1 MSNTP
6 SPSTLSPTARPS
18 GAKASGSGAR
28 LISLDALRGFDMFW
42 IMSGEQIVHALA
54 RATGWPIFTVMSD
67 QLHHTVWNGFT
78 FYDMIFP
85 LFLFIAGTAL
95 PLSLQK
101 KVQQAGVPTAHYFT
115 AEVKR
120 QLIGTMLRRT
130 LILVLLGLVVNGA
143 LRFNGLE
150 NTRFPSVLARI
161 GIAWFFAGLIYLGGG
176 LRWQIGWLIGLLL
189 GYWAVMSWVPVPG
202 FGAGVLT
209 MQGSL
214 ESYIDRLLLPGRLHD
229 GIHDPEGVLS
239 TIPAIGTA
247 LLGVLTGSFLQW
259 DSAPQGRS
267 PSTAS
272 FNASSSASSN
282 VPSTAWPMWKKAAA
296 LAVAGAL
303 LVLLGYAWG
312 FAFPINKRLWTSS
325 FVLYAGGFS
334 LLLLSI
340 FYAIIDVGG
349 YKKWAFPF
357 VVIGSNSILIYVA
370 SEGAIDFAHT
380 ANYFFGGL
388 IHLSPLNGQQVW
400 TAISVTLVQWIFLYI
415 LYKKK
420 IFLKV

>member
-1 MSNTP
+1 MSSDTSK
-6 SPSTLSPTARPS
+6 SPRVTSAPPDHSA
-18 GAKASGSGAR
+18 GASSISR
-28 LISLDALRGFDMFW
+28 SRVLSLDALRGFDMFW

-54 RATGWPIFTVMSD
+54 RTTGWRIFTAMSD

-85 LFLFIAGTAL
+85 LFLFIAGIAL
-95 PLSLQK
+95 PLSMQK
-101 KVQQAGVPTAHYFT
+101 KVHQAGVPAAHLLT
-115 AEVKR
+115 SSDKR
-120 QLIGTMLRRT
+120 QLIGRMLRRT

-161 GIAWFFAGLIYLGGG
+161 GIAWFFAGLIYLSGG
-176 LRWQIGWLIGLLL
+176 LRWQISWLIGLLL
-189 GYWAVMSWVPVPG
+189 AYWVAMVCIPVPG
-202 FGAGVLT
+202 YGAGVLT

-229 GIHDPEGVLS
+229 GIHDPEGILS

-259 DSAPQGRS
+259 E
-267 PSTAS
+267 
-272 FNASSSASSN
+272 
-282 VPSTAWPMWKKAAA
+282 STAWPMWKKAVA
-296 LAVAGAL
+296 LAAAGAL
-303 LVLLGYAWG
+303 LVLLGLAWG

-340 FYAIIDVGG
+340 FYAIIDVAG
-349 YKKWAFPF
+349 YRKWAFPF
-357 VVIGSNSILIYVA
+357 VVIGANSILIYVA

-400 TAISVTLVQWIFLYI
+400 TAISVTVVQWIFLYI